1 MAEPITVA
9 RPYAE
14 AAYALAREANALPVW
29 AEMLRR
35 RDRGRLPIARV
46 RAALDNPKL
55 AAAEK
60 ESLFLSICGDK
71 LDRGGRSFIRVL
83 IEADRIGLLPEIR
96 TLFETLKDEADGVA
110 RAQII
115 SAFPLDD
122 AQLAALRKAH
132 WSAASARKS
141 RRRSASIRALIGGA
155 KIIVGDTVIDAS
167 VQSELQAM
175 ANQLRV

>member
-14 AAYALAREANALPVW
+14 AAYALARDGNALPVW
-29 AEMLRR
+29 AEMLRVATAVSSDAQVR
-35 RDRGRLPIARV
+35 R
-46 RAALDNPKL
+46 ALDNPKL

-60 ESLFLSICGDK
+60 EALFLSICGDK
-71 LDRGGRSFIRVL
+71 LDPGRRNFIRVL

-110 RAQII
+110 RARIV

-122 AQLAALRKAH
+122 AQLAALRKGLERRFG
-132 WSAASARKS
+132 RKIEATVS
-141 RRRSASIRALIGGA
+141 VDRSLIGGA
-155 KIIVGDTVIDAS
+155 TIVVGDTVIDAS

>member
-1 MAEPITVA
+1 MAEPTTVA

-14 AAYALAREANALPVW
+14 AAYALARDANALPAW
-29 AEMLRR
+29 GEMLRVVTAVAS
-35 RDRGRLPIARV
+35 DARM

-60 ESLFLSICGDK
+60 ESLFLSVCGDK
-71 LDRGGRSFIRVL
+71 LDSSGRNFIRVL
-83 IEADRIGLLPEIR
+83 IESERIGLLPEIR
-96 TLFETLKDEADGVA
+96 TLFETRKDEADGVA

-122 AQLAALRKAH
+122 TQLSALRKGLE
-132 WSAASARKS
+132 
-141 RRRSASIRALIGGA
+141 RRFGKKIEATVSVDRALIGGA
-155 KIIVGDTVIDAS
+155 KIIVGDTVIDGS
-167 VQSELQAM
+167 VQCELQAM

>member
-14 AAYALAREANALPVW
+14 AAYALARDGKALPVW
-29 AEMLRR
+29 SEMLRMATAVGS
-35 RDRGRLPIARV
+35 DARV

-60 ESLFLSICGDK
+60 EALFLSICGDK
-71 LDRGGRSFIRVL
+71 LDPDGRSFVRVL

-115 SAFPLDD
+115 SAFPIDD
-122 AQLAALRKAH
+122 TQLASLRKGLERRFG
-132 WSAASARKS
+132 RKIEATVS
-141 RRRSASIRALIGGA
+141 VDRALIGGA
-155 KIIVGDTVIDAS
+155 KIIVGDTVIDGS

>member
-14 AAYALAREANALPVW
+14 AAYALARDGNGLPVW
-29 AEMLRR
+29 SEMLRVTTAVGA
-35 RDRGRLPIARV
+35 DARV

-60 ESLFLSICGDK
+60 EALFLSICGDK
-71 LDRGGRSFIRVL
+71 LDPNGRNFVRVL

-96 TLFETLKDEADGVA
+96 TLFEALKDESDGVA

-115 SAFPLDD
+115 SAFPIDD
-122 AQLAALRKAH
+122 TQLASLRKGLERRF
-132 WSAASARKS
+132 ARKIEATVS
-141 RRRSASIRALIGGA
+141 VDRALIGGA
-155 KIIVGDTVIDAS
+155 KIIVGDTVIDGS

-175 ANQLRV
+175 ANQLQV

>member
-14 AAYALAREANALPVW
+14 AAYALARDGNALPVW
-29 AEMLRR
+29 SEMLRLATAVVS
-35 RDRGRLPIARV
+35 DARM

-60 ESLFLSICGDK
+60 EALFLSICGDR
-71 LDRGGRSFIRVL
+71 LDPNGRNFIRVL

-96 TLFETLKDEADGVA
+96 TLFDALKDEADGVA

-115 SAFPLDD
+115 SAFPIDD
-122 AQLAALRKAH
+122 AQLASLRKGLERRFGKKIE
-132 WSAASARKS
+132 AAV
-141 RRRSASIRALIGGA
+141 SIDRALIGGA
-155 KIIVGDTVIDAS
+155 KIIVGDTVIDGS

>member
-1 MAEPITVA
+1 VAEPITVA

-14 AAYALAREANALPVW
+14 AAYALARDGNALPVW
-29 AEMLRR
+29 AEMLRVATAVSSDAQVR
-35 RDRGRLPIARV
+35 R
-46 RAALDNPKL
+46 ALDNPKL

-60 ESLFLSICGDK
+60 EAFFLSICGDK
-71 LDRGGRSFIRVL
+71 LDPSGRNFIRVL

-110 RAQII
+110 RARIV

-122 AQLAALRKAH
+122 AQLAALRKGLERRFG
-132 WSAASARKS
+132 RKIEATVS
-141 RRRSASIRALIGGA
+141 VDRSLIGGA
-155 KIIVGDTVIDAS
+155 TIVVGDTVIDAS

>member
-14 AAYALAREANALPVW
+14 AAYGLAREGNALPVW
-29 AEMLRR
+29 AEMLRMATAVGS
-35 RDRGRLPIARV
+35 DPQV

-55 AAAEK
+55 DAAEK
-60 ESLFLSICGDK
+60 EALFLSICGDK
-71 LDRGGRSFIRVL
+71 LDPDGRNFIRVL

-96 TLFETLKDEADGVA
+96 TLFDALKDEADGVA

-115 SAFPLDD
+115 SAFPIDD
-122 AQLAALRKAH
+122 AQLSALRKGLE
-132 WSAASARKS
+132 
-141 RRRSASIRALIGGA
+141 RRFGKKIETTVSVDRALIGGA

-175 ANQLRV
+175 ANELRI

>member
-14 AAYALAREANALPVW
+14 AAYALAREGNALPVW
-29 AEMLRR
+29 SEMLRVATAVGS
-35 RDRGRLPIARV
+35 DARV

-60 ESLFLSICGDK
+60 EALFLSICGDK
-71 LDRGGRSFIRVL
+71 LDPNGRSFVRVL

-96 TLFETLKDEADGVA
+96 TLFEALKDEADGVA

-115 SAFPLDD
+115 SAFPIDD
-122 AQLAALRKAH
+122 TQLASLRKGLERRFG
-132 WSAASARKS
+132 RKIEATVS
-141 RRRSASIRALIGGA
+141 VDRALIGGA
-155 KIIVGDTVIDAS
+155 KIIVGDTVIDGS
-167 VQSELQAM
+167 VQNELQAM
-175 ANQLRV
+175 ANQLQV

>member
-14 AAYALAREANALPVW
+14 AAYALAREGNALPVW
-29 AEMLRR
+29 AEMLR
-35 RDRGRLPIARV
+35 IATAVGSDPQV

-60 ESLFLSICGDK
+60 EALFLSVVGDK
-71 LDRGGRSFIRVL
+71 LDPGGRNFIRVL

-96 TLFETLKDEADGVA
+96 TLFDALKDEADGVA

-115 SAFPLDD
+115 SAFPIDD
-122 AQLAALRKAH
+122 VQLSALRKGLE
-132 WSAASARKS
+132 
-141 RRRSASIRALIGGA
+141 RRFGKKIEATVSVDSALIGGA

-167 VQSELQAM
+167 VQGELQTM
-175 ANQLRV
+175 ANELRV